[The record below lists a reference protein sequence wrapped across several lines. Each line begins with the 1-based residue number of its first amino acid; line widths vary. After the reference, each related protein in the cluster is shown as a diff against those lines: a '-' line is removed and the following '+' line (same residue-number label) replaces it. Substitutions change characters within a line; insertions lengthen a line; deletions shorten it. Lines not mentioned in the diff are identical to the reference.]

1 MLQIISEVE
10 VQSLQ
15 LSMEQTATSS
25 STYAANTSA
34 NSLDDGHQLTV
45 SSPSSTSTSTTV
57 MPVRAAKTRAAR
69 KTRPRTSP
77 YPATSPPVAAVAVE
91 SLQQHADI
99 IQPSDHDQQQ
109 QQYTSPMMDTYR
121 YDHGIHQAQQQSG
134 QYAMYSGYS
143 NGNDVAVHQ
152 QQQQLYN
159 YGGPNG
165 HEAGSSNHSAA
176 DLYNP
181 YYTETDANGA
191 TASIYPSAL
200 VLPRHYTAM
209 PEGILTVDIEMI

>member
-1 MLQIISEVE
+1 M
-10 VQSLQ
+10 QSLQ

-25 STYAANTSA
+25 SSYVANTSA
-34 NSLDDGHQLTV
+34 NSLTDDGHQLTA

-69 KTRPRTSP
+69 KTRPRVSP
-77 YPATSPPVAAVAVE
+77 YPATSPPAVSVAVE
-91 SLQQHADI
+91 SSSLQQHTEL
-99 IQPSDHDQQQ
+99 IQASDHDQQQQ

-121 YDHGIHQAQQQSG
+121 YDHGIHQAQQSG

-143 NGNDVAVHQ
+143 NGNDVVH
-152 QQQQLYN
+152 QQQLYN
-159 YGGPNG
+159 YVGPNG
-165 HEAGSSNHSAA
+165 HEAGSSNHSTA

-181 YYTETDANGA
+181 YYTETDANAA
-191 TASIYPSAL
+191 TSSIYPSAL

-209 PEGILTVDIEMI
+209 PEGI